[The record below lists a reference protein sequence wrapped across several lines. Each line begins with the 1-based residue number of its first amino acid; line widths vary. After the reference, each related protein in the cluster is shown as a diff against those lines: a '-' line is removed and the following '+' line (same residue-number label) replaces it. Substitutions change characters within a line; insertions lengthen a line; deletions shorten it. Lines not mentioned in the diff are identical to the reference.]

1 MGETWKK
8 QYNAWLDDVAEQPKS
23 PIRDGV
29 IVGILTDAF
38 NDPALTMGDY
48 TSLVLHHAHKFFN
61 INAINSPHGEL
72 ICIIAEKVQKKAK
85 KKGLF

>member
-8 QYNAWLDDVAEQPKS
+8 QYNAWLDDVADQPKS
-23 PIRDGV
+23 QIRDGV

-38 NDPALTMGDY
+38 NDSAITMAEY
-48 TSLVLHHAHKFFN
+48 AYLVLHHANKFYN
-61 INAINSPHGEL
+61 INAIASPHGEL
-72 ICIIAEKVQKKAK
+72 IRIIAEKSLTKAK